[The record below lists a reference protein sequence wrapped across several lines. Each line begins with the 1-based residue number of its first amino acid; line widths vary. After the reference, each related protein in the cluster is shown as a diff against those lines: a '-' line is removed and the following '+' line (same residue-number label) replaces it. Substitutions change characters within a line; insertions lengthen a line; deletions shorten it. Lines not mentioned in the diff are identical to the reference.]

1 MVEGLLDDLNLGG
14 TSLESL
20 AGNISGET
28 SAATSESSSTNETVQ
43 SEVANNVSSAT
54 ESNDE
59 YTLTFN
65 RPDFSKMLGTL
76 AIIQDICND
85 VEIREGVIR
94 SKTNNNKVILDI
106 NLTSIFQD
114 KNLLISLLKSRLN
127 LLKTFELDMNVQ
139 SEGDNNSIIL
149 QADSQKYEFI
159 DCFSKMAF
167 RKPAPKFLDNPYIE
181 DSEFNS
187 LTNGCTEDNMIFTYT
202 ITPYLKQ
209 RLAAIC
215 NGFRVDGVKFEFH
228 GNSANLGIE
237 TKSKEETSKN
247 TMEIP
252 LLQNIDNKMFT
263 MINMPLTLGIVS
275 EVKISCYKLGG
286 ELAMCKSELNHFGI
300 PFVLYSKMKFQPTV

>member
-1 MVEGLLDDLNLGG
+1 MVDGLMDELIGG
-14 TSLESL
+14 SLESVANSL
-20 AGNISGET
+20 SN
-28 SAATSESSSTNETVQ
+28 NETVSQ
-43 SEVANNVSSAT
+43 NVTEQVQTNAAIT
-54 ESNDE
+54 ESNNE
-59 YTLTFN
+59 YTLTFT

-85 VEIREGVIR
+85 VEIREGIIR
-94 SKTNNNKVILDI
+94 AKTNNNKTILDI

-127 LLKTFELDMNVQ
+127 LLKTFELDMNIQ
-139 SEGDNNSIIL
+139 TEGDNNSIIL
-149 QADSQKYEFI
+149 QSDMQKYEFI

-167 RKPAPKFLDNPYIE
+167 RRPAPKFLDNPYIE

-187 LTNGCTEDNMIFTYT
+187 LISGCTDDSMIFNYT

-215 NGFRVDGVKFEFH
+215 NGFRVDSVRFEFH
-228 GNSANLGIE
+228 GDHANLGIE

-247 TMEIP
+247 AAQIP
-252 LLQNIDNKMFT
+252 LLQTIDNKMFT
-263 MINMPLTLGIVS
+263 MINMPLTLGITS
-275 EVKISCYKLGG
+275 DVKISCYKLGG

-300 PFVLYSKMKFQPTV
+300 PFVLYSKMKFQNNV

>member
-1 MVEGLLDDLNLGG
+1 MVEGILDDLNLNSG
-14 TSLESL
+14 SLESL
-20 AGNISGET
+20 AGEIGGEQVQT
-28 SAATSESSSTNETVQ
+28 ESIVES
-43 SEVANNVSSAT
+43 NVSSETAT
-54 ESNDE
+54 PTIQNAESSDE

-94 SKTNNNKVILDI
+94 AKTNNNKAILDI

-127 LLKTFELDMNVQ
+127 LLKTFELDMNIQ

-149 QADSQKYEFI
+149 QSDTQKYEFI

-167 RKPAPKFLDNPYIE
+167 RRPAPKFLDNPFIE
-181 DSEFNS
+181 DDEFDN
-187 LTNGCTEDNMIFTYT
+187 LTNGCTDDSLIFTYT

-228 GNSANLGIE
+228 GNYANLGIE

-247 TMEIP
+247 TTQIP

-263 MINMPLTLGIVS
+263 MINMPLTLAIVS

-286 ELAMCKSELNHFGI
+286 DLAMCKSELNHFGI
-300 PFVLYSKMKFQPTV
+300 PFVMYSKMKFQPTV